1 MSKNLVKR
9 ITIDTSAMDY
19 ATLSEFLEWVEM
31 FEDRLPGRETPYSQ
45 QPDLFETPKEPD
57 ETRQDLE
64 QVKETLDE
72 VNAQRK
78 HLGISEPPKLEEV
91 ASKINAAVQDLA
103 MSFLIVTHSGHF
115 NRFFRKYVS
124 TTSSELIEITEDS
137 ETANAMIKCVTEA
150 KAGRDLMNPTEDL
163 MESVLTCILNIRS
176 FHKLPLMLDDDQDA
190 FLAFVDE
197 HKQEKEAA

>member
-1 MSKNLVKR
+1 
-9 ITIDTSAMDY
+9 
-19 ATLSEFLEWVEM
+19 
-31 FEDRLPGRETPYSQ
+31 
-45 QPDLFETPKEPD
+45 
-57 ETRQDLE
+57 
-64 QVKETLDE
+64 
-72 VNAQRK
+72 
-78 HLGISEPPKLEEV
+78 
-91 ASKINAAVQDLA
+91 